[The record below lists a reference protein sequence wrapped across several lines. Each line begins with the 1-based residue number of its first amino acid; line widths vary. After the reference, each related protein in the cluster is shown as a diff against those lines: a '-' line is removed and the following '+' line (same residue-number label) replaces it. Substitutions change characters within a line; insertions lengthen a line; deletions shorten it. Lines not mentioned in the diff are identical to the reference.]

1 MQAKASLIEPLLERV
16 EEYGRSSV
24 ELIKL
29 KSIDKTADISS
40 TLASRLILMI
50 VIVFCVIA
58 LNIAAALWLGEL
70 LGKNYYGFLVVG
82 GFYAVVSVVLL
93 CIHPLIKTRVN
104 NSIIAQ
110 MFK

>member
-16 EEYGRSSV
+16 EQYGRLGL

-40 TLASRLILMI
+40 TLASRLILLM
-50 VIVFCVIA
+50 VIVFCVTA

-93 CIHPLIKTRVN
+93 FIHPLIKTRVN

>member
-16 EEYGRSSV
+16 EQYGRSGL

-40 TLASRLILMI
+40 TLASRLILLM

-93 CIHPLIKTRVN
+93 IIHPLIKMRVN

>member
-82 GFYAVVSVVLL
+82 GFYAVVSIVLL

>member
-82 GFYAVVSVVLL
+82 GFYAVVSIVLL
-93 CIHPLIKTRVN
+93 FIHPLIKTRVN

>member
-16 EEYGRSSV
+16 EQYGRSGL

>member
-16 EEYGRSSV
+16 EQYGRSGL

-40 TLASRLILMI
+40 TLASRLILLM

-93 CIHPLIKTRVN
+93 FIHPLIKMRVN